1 MRPRKISRALP
12 ASCLVVGSCTTL
24 PIFDLKLN
32 LPNEFLSKMPDTI
45 VTSLKLLI
53 ARLCSKTTKCK
64 ICGVIKKGP
73 FFLRLHY
80 KIMHKKE
87 MLNDLLRIGTPINI
101 GMFFLYI
108 PYSSQCL
115 LWALKGFKCALEELS
130 RALKGS
136 QGQSRALK
144 GTKGLSVAIKKQSKS
159 I

>member
-1 MRPRKISRALP
+1 
-12 ASCLVVGSCTTL
+12 
-24 PIFDLKLN
+24 
-32 LPNEFLSKMPDTI
+32 MPDTI

-108 PYSSQCL
+108 LYSSQCL
-115 LWALKGFKCALEELS
+115 LMSTEGIPMCFQRPVKGSQGLS
-130 RALKGS
+130 RALKG
-136 QGQSRALK
+136 
-144 GTKGLSVAIKKQSKS
+144 TAIICFQHLFIETFNGHCYQMEIGSLSKS
-159 I
+159 CVRKSNSFFSIAQWFEPHS